1 MNSLYMFGVFLILFL
16 GTYLFIRKDVNKNN
30 SLNKKGFIKLLL
42 TMILVSFLVAIFVIL
57 KNN

>member
-42 TMILVSFLVAIFVIL
+42 FMIVVSVLAAAFVIL
-57 KNN
+57 KSN